1 MKINEIIFSGYTPYP
16 KLDNDNRLPHIVEK
30 LSKRIDKTALGA
42 QSNLNLSYVE
52 NIDNKILELKQ
63 NSYQIISL
71 EQSDQSVDISEFDP
85 SDKIVL
91 IIGNELD
98 GVSAELLDISDK
110 IIEIPMLGKKESYN
124 VASATAIALYH
135 LRFGK

>member
-16 KLDNDNRLPHIVEK
+16 KLDNDDRLPHIVEK

>member
-16 KLDNDNRLPHIVEK
+16 KLDNDDRLPYIVEK

-71 EQSDQSVDISEFDP
+71 EQSDKSVDISEFDP

-124 VASATAIALYH
+124 VASASAIALYH

>member
-16 KLDNDNRLPHIVEK
+16 KLDNDDRLPHIVEK

-71 EQSDQSVDISEFDP
+71 EQSDKSVDISEFDP

-124 VASATAIALYH
+124 VASASAIALYH